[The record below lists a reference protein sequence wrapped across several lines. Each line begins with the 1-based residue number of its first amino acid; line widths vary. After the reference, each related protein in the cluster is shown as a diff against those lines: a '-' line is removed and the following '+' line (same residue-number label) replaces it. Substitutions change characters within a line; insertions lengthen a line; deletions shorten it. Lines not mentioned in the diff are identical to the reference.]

1 MIDPKQFPFKSA
13 NLAGVQYGYVDLPAK
28 GKQIDT
34 CVLVHGW
41 PDSWYGWRH
50 QMLALSE
57 AGYRCLCISQ
67 VGFGAGTENPTDLKQ
82 YTFKAV
88 AGHLSALLTINKIRR
103 AVFIGH
109 DWGGMVA
116 WRMYNY
122 FPKQVSALMVI
133 STPYYPPAKGAFVSL
148 EGQAKALKQFAYQ
161 IYLASDQPAKDIKT
175 RADFV
180 KFFNAVYAPGKGMNT
195 DFMRLAKMDSYPE
208 TSMVPQDEF
217 AVMVDQYYKNGIT
230 PSTGWYKTR
239 RLNYDDDVND
249 FKGIEPKVEV
259 PTLFFATALDPVLK
273 PELSIG
279 MEKHI
284 PRLTRKVI
292 QTGHFGQ
299 VEKPDEVN
307 REMLEFLKRLEFEK
321 MRHSI

>member
-1 MIDPKQFPFKSA
+1 MIDPKHFPFKTA
-13 NLAGVQYGYVDLPAK
+13 DLAGVKYGYVDLPAK
-28 GKQIDT
+28 SKQIDT
-34 CVLVHGW
+34 VVLVHGW

-88 AGHLSALLTINKIRR
+88 AGHLSALLQVNKIRR
-103 AVFIGH
+103 AVFLGH
-109 DWGGMVA
+109 DWGGMVV

-122 FPKQVSALMVI
+122 YPKQVSGLMVI
-133 STPYYPPAKGAFVSL
+133 STPYYAPAKGEFLDL
-148 EGQAKALKQFAYQ
+148 EGQAKAMKQFAYQ

-180 KFFNAVYAPGKGMNT
+180 KFFNAVYASGKGMQT
-195 DFMRLAKMDSYPE
+195 DFKSLAKMDSYPE
-208 TSMVPQDEF
+208 TDMVPQDEL
-217 AVMVDQYYKNGIT
+217 AVLVDQYLENGIT

-239 RLNYDDDVND
+239 RLNYDNDVAD
-249 FKGIEPKVEV
+249 FKDVVGKIEV
-259 PTLFFATALDPVLK
+259 PTLFIATALDPVLK
-273 PELSIG
+273 PELSLG
-279 MEKHI
+279 MEKYI
-284 PRLTRKVI
+284 KRLTRKVI

-299 VEKPDEVN
+299 VEKPAEVN
-307 REMLEFLKRLEFEK
+307 KELLEFLKRLEFEK